1 MLWLVALV
9 LVLQTAFHWLLEPV
23 IRLLTP
29 LFELNV
35 LPWLFAFKK
44 YGSLLGTRS
53 RSSLKDS
60 FPVGSRLTDLN

>member
-23 IRLLTP
+23 IRLLSP

-35 LPWLFAFKK
+35 LPWLFAFT
-44 YGSLLGTRS
+44 GLWLLAGHRD
-53 RSSLKDS
+53 RDR
-60 FPVGSRLTDLN
+60 P